1 MSGAPERP
9 LEAADP
15 SRELT
20 LEEAITVAILLQK
33 NEDYTA
39 AHEVYRRVLEAA
51 PDHPRALHY
60 AGLLAHQQQRS
71 EEALALIERSLAL
84 QPNEADWHSNRGI
97 VLQSAAKL
105 GEAIDAYR
113 HAIAIDPGHA
123 NAHNNLGVLLRAR
136 GEPQQAEAAY
146 RTALRLDPAH
156 VDAWTNLGILLN
168 AMKRTEEAAA
178 CYSKVITLRP
188 KHRDARKLLAMAHC
202 TLGEVDAAV
211 RIFEEWLAEEP
222 DDPVARH
229 MLAACTGQGVPERAS
244 DGFVRTTFDSFA
256 ASFESKLAK
265 LSYRA
270 PALIAATLE
279 NCGLESGRRLDVLDA
294 GCGTG
299 LCGALVAPFAS
310 RLTGVDLSEG
320 MLKQAAEKNI
330 YRALIKAELTEYLR
344 DCREAFD
351 LIVSVD
357 TLVYFGDL
365 TDVIAAGARALR
377 PDGLFVFTLEH
388 AVGETAH
395 ATYRLERHGRYSHGQ
410 IYVERLLTEAGLRP
424 AIAHAELRM
433 EAGVPVAGLVV
444 RATKVATA

>member
-1 MSGAPERP
+1 
-9 LEAADP
+9 
-15 SRELT
+15 
-20 LEEAITVAILLQK
+20 
-33 NEDYTA
+33 
-39 AHEVYRRVLEAA
+39 
-51 PDHPRALHY
+51 
-60 AGLLAHQQQRS
+60 
-71 EEALALIERSLAL
+71 
-84 QPNEADWHSNRGI
+84 
-97 VLQSAAKL
+97 VLQSTARL

-113 HAIAIDPGHA
+113 RAIAIDPGHA

-146 RTALRLDPAH
+146 RTAIELNPAH
-156 VDAWTNLGILLN
+156 IDAWTNLGILLN
-168 AMKRTEEAAA
+168 ALKRIEEAAA

-229 MLAACTGQGVPERAS
+229 MLAACTGQGVPDRAS
-244 DGFVRTTFDSFA
+244 DGFVQTTFDSFA

-270 PALIAATLE
+270 PALIAAMLVDR
-279 NCGLESGRRLDVLDA
+279 GLEPTRRLDVLDA

-299 LCGALVAPFAS
+299 LCGALVALFARTLS
-310 RLTGVDLSEG
+310 GVDLSEG

-330 YRALIKAELTEYLR
+330 YHALINAELTEYLR
-344 DCREAFD
+344 GHREAFD
-351 LIVSVD
+351 LIVSAD

-365 TDVIAAGARALR
+365 ANVIAAGAGALR

-388 AVGETAH
+388 AVGEPGD
-395 ATYRLERHGRYSHGQ
+395 ATYRLERHGRYGHDQ
-410 IYVERLLTEAGLRP
+410 NYVERLLTGAGLRP
-424 AIAHAELRM
+424 RIAQAELRM
-433 EAGVPVAGLVV
+433 EAGIPVAGLVV
-444 RATKVATA
+444 CATKAPPPTPTPPSENPPDNAPGQHPA